1 MAIKKIFFSILFC
14 SLLGSSA
21 FSMNVKSLELT
32 YENVSQLTYRA
43 HVVFY
48 LYDPSPVDSIV
59 EIFWGDSTYSFLTP
73 SSVTDLPGELKKVVY
88 TGTHT
93 YSGPATFTMFV
104 SYKVRSL
111 NVINVPMS
119 LITDIYVEA
128 ELVVSPFLSGQKS
141 PVFLDKPRM
150 NVCRASDNV
159 MDYSAYDADGDELVY
174 SLIPCRGEF
183 GDPIAGYSYPASSSQ
198 FFIDS
203 QSGWLTWDSPL
214 QKGFFNYAVKVSKYR
229 NGIFLGSI
237 MRDVLVNVIDCQ
249 PEMPVL
255 TIPADTCIIAGQS
268 FNQMVTATYSGV
280 DTISLT
286 ASGEPL
292 LLVNNPATFPQP
304 VRNQYTVSSDF
315 AWNVFCDHVRPEP
328 YTMIF
333 RAELEDSLSNC
344 DCTYDFNN
352 WQLTPFYS
360 NVSVMFNN
368 PCGSGWDGST
378 YLWFGS
384 DTTAPRFLATP
395 SMDVSAG
402 NYMIVF
408 DMRFSDHTGNPGTDC
423 EGPDEPD
430 EGIYLQYSV
439 NGLGGPWETMAY
451 WDPSLSPG
459 EGGHVENLI
468 GWNNYSVVA
477 PDASL
482 SANTRFRWVQF
493 EATGRY
499 YDHWGLDNILVYKI
513 SDKLTAQEQMQLSV
527 IAPAPEN
534 LVVSA
539 IGDHAFLSWN
549 KEFCTNADGYKI
561 YRKSGA
567 SGYVASGC
575 ETGVPAWTGYSLIET
590 TTDIN
595 DTTYTDD
602 NAGMGL
608 PHGNEYCY
616 IVTAWFANGAE
627 SQASNEACIVLS
639 DDSPVITH
647 VSVTATSV
655 SAGSMFVDWSKPDD
669 FDTLL
674 YTGPY
679 RYDIYRASDFSGSSY
694 TFLTSNAGLDDTT
707 FVDAGL
713 NTLDSP
719 WHYRIDLM
727 YASGTA
733 VYAPFTSSYPAS
745 SVFLSL
751 IPLDKKLLLQW
762 NFNVPWNNDSTVIYQ
777 YNNLTAT
784 FDSIGIS
791 YSDTYLDTG
800 LVNGVTYCYK
810 VETIGSY
817 SLPGFVAPIRNF
829 SQEQCEQPM
838 DVEPPCAVEL
848 SVSVNCDEVANYLVW
863 TNPQTTCGDGDVGS
877 YEIYFSS
884 MTDGEFVQIAAVS
897 GAETTTYIHSGI
909 TSVAGCYAVVA
920 VDTSGNSSG
929 FSNIVCVDI
938 DECDLYSL
946 PNVFTPNGDG
956 FNDLFIP
963 FPYDFVEKID
973 LKIFDRWGLIMFTTQ
988 DPDINW
994 DGKNQST
1001 QADCSEGV
1009 YFYVCDVYELRLA
1022 GIRKRTLTGT
1032 VHLYRNY

>member
-1 MAIKKIFFSILFC
+1 MKKLFFSILLFM
-14 SLLGSSA
+14 LIGSPA

-32 YENVSQLTYRA
+32 YENISQLTYRGN
-43 HVVFY
+43 VVFY
-48 LYDPSPVDSIV
+48 LYDPSPIDSIV

-88 TGTHT
+88 SGVHT

-128 ELVVSPFLSGQKS
+128 DLVVSPFLSGQKS
-141 PVFLDKPRM
+141 PVFLDIPRL
-150 NVCRASDNV
+150 NVCRGSGNV
-159 MDYSAYDADGDELVY
+159 IDYSAYDADGDELVY

-183 GDPIAGYSYPASSSQ
+183 GDPIAGYSYPTTSSQ
-198 FFIDS
+198 FSIDP
-203 QSGWLTWDSPL
+203 QTGWLTWNSPV

-229 NGIFLGSI
+229 NGIFLGSV

-249 PEMPVL
+249 PESPVL
-255 TIPADTCIIAGQS
+255 NAPADTCIIAGNTFHQT
-268 FNQMVTATYSGV
+268 VTATYSGI

-292 LLVNNPATFPQP
+292 LLAANPATFPQP
-304 VRNQYTVSSDF
+304 VRDRYSVSSDF
-315 AWNVFCDHVRPEP
+315 DWNVACEHVRPEP
-328 YTMIF
+328 YNMIF
-333 RAELEDSLSNC
+333 RAELEDSLSTC

-352 WQLTPFYS
+352 WQLTPFYA
-360 NVSVMFNN
+360 NVPAMFNN
-368 PCGSGWDGST
+368 PCGDGWDGST

-384 DTTAPRFLATP
+384 DTTAPRFLASPALDIT
-395 SMDVSAG
+395 AG

-430 EGIYLQYSV
+430 EGIYLQFSV
-439 NGLGGPWETMAY
+439 SGLGGPWETMAY

-459 EGGHVENLI
+459 EGGHVQNLI

-482 SANTRFRWVQF
+482 SSNTRFRWVQF
-493 EATGRY
+493 EATGRE
-499 YDHWGLDNILVYKI
+499 YDHWGLDNISVYKI
-513 SDKLTAQEQMQLSV
+513 SDKLTAQAETQLTV

-534 LVVSA
+534 LTVSA
-539 IGDHAFLSWN
+539 IGDNAYLTWN
-549 KEFCTNADGYKI
+549 KDLCTNADGYKI

-567 SGYVASGC
+567 SGYVPSGC
-575 ETGVPAWTGYSLIET
+575 ETGVPSWTGYSLIAT

-595 DTTYTDD
+595 DTTFTD
-602 NAGMGL
+602 NNFGFGL

-627 SQASNEACIVLS
+627 SQASNEACITLS

-647 VSVTATSV
+647 VSVTATSS
-655 SAGSMFVDWSKPDD
+655 SAGSMFVDWSKPND

-679 RYDIYRASDFSGSSY
+679 RYDIYRATDFTGSSY
-694 TFLTSNAGLDDTT
+694 TFLGSNAGLNDTT
-707 FVDAGL
+707 FNDAGL
-713 NTLDSP
+713 NTSGEP
-719 WHYRIDLM
+719 YHYRIDLM

-733 VYAPFTSSYPAS
+733 VYSLFTSSYPAS
-745 SVFLSL
+745 SVFLT
-751 IPLDKKLLLQW
+751 ITPFDQKLMLKW
-762 NFNVPWNNDSTVIYQ
+762 DFDVPWNNDSTVVYR
-777 YNNLTAT
+777 YNNLTSS

-791 YSDTYLDTG
+791 HSDMYLDTG

-817 SLPGFVAPIRNF
+817 SLPGFVYPIRNF
-829 SQEQCEQPM
+829 SQETCEEPM
-838 DVEPPCAVEL
+838 DVEPPCPVEL
-848 SVSVNCDEVANYLVW
+848 SVSVNCDEVANYLAW
-863 TNPQTTCGDGDVGS
+863 TNPLTTCGDGDVGG
-877 YEIYFSS
+877 YEIYYSP
-884 MTDGEFVQIAAVS
+884 MTDGEFVQIGSVTDPS
-897 GAETTTYIHSGI
+897 ITSYIHTGV

-920 VDTSGNSSG
+920 VDTSGNSSD

-938 DECDLYSL
+938 DQCDLYTL

-956 FNDLFIP
+956 FNDFFIP

-973 LKIFDRWGLIMFTTQ
+973 IKIFDRWGLIMFSTQ

-994 DGKNQST
+994 DGKNQHT
-1001 QADCSEGV
+1001 NQDCTEGV
-1009 YFYVCDVYELRLA
+1009 YYYICDVYEMRLA

-1032 VHLYRNY
+1032 VHLYRNN